1 LGTDY
6 TTLAP
11 RRRATGLTVGA
22 GESAAI
28 PDPSMLRPDEA
39 VGSDCQ
45 DATDT
50 AQDSENL
57 EVIAVRR

>member
-28 PDPSMLRPDEA
+28 PDPSMLRPNEA
-39 VGSDCQ
+39 AGSDRQ
-45 DATDT
+45 DATET
-50 AQDSENL
+50 AQDSEDL
-57 EVIAVRR
+57 EVIVVRR

>member
-1 LGTDY
+1 
-6 TTLAP
+6 
-11 RRRATGLTVGA
+11 VGA

-39 VGSDCQ
+39 VASDRQ

>member
-1 LGTDY
+1 MGTDY

-11 RRRATGLTVGA
+11 RRRTTGLTVGA

-39 VGSDCQ
+39 VGSDPQ
-45 DATDT
+45 DATGT

-57 EVIAVRR
+57 EVIAVRL